1 MKELIRRLTRR
12 GAGSAPDG
20 AVAPQAIP
28 EGGLPTEPEPG
39 ATTETPPLKPPPDL
53 PLFFML
59 SHLDDDGPVRLDG
72 VKLGVCEV
80 MGLEIDEPKLGAFAG
95 ALNALDFPAQLLV
108 RQHPPR
114 LERLREN
121 LKQAQPAD
129 LPPQT
134 RAASESLRRLL
145 SDLEARDGILDRRFY
160 AVCEFARVDDL
171 RGLLARAGLAVHPLR
186 GRQLR
191 MFLVAAAL
199 GGSPA
204 EFDEETPVEVEIGR
218 RDMRVG
224 DRLVRSLHLGRWPR
238 SLAPGFLQGLM
249 AAGAPMDLSV
259 HVGPIPTEQ
268 AARTLEWQKVRFE
281 SAQSLSLKRG
291 RTMSPEAEIA
301 LEDITR
307 LRDEV
312 QRGRERLFHSSLS
325 VTLHAKD
332 EASLREMTQRAK
344 AHFAATLGKL
354 DNLAF
359 RQREGLLSTL
369 PLALNAV
376 AEWRSLDTSSIAR
389 LFPFSPPDMDTRSG
403 TLYGID
409 MRACSPVVY
418 DPWDGTHLNANTAVL
433 ARSGSG
439 KSFATKLGVLRGI
452 TRGITAYVIDPEG
465 EYADMA
471 RAAGG
476 RVLSPGVPGE
486 GMNPFVIDKGDSE
499 EMLQRIGSLSRLIEV
514 MVGESLGADRRASLD
529 HALAGYYARPRE
541 RTGFRDFYTHLQES
555 EAGDPD
561 LARLLRPFATGSLR
575 HLLSDEG
582 DDLLGNEAL
591 VTVFDLHLLEP
602 ELRPAAAMVCT
613 ETVWAAAAQDP
624 KPRLLVVDE
633 VWSIMQHPEGAAFM
647 VSMAKRAR
655 KHRLGLQFIT
665 QDVQDLLSED
675 TSRTITGHSGRALLQ
690 NAAFKLL
697 LQQDAAAISTV
708 GDAFD
713 LPQDLQR
720 WLLSCPRGDGL
731 LLTKGNRFPVRIE
744 ATPEETAVIEW
755 TARTPLEKGTTPM
768 KLNPKNILFGGDED
782 KKSPVLLAVTPP
794 RTGERT
800 LLGVENLLQSI
811 AVPEPFSL
819 ELAGDMDG
827 VTLMARCLDD
837 QVVRGQLAA
846 HYPQARIRNVDPGDD
861 PLRLGEGE
869 QAWSITL
876 RADGP
881 EYVPLRTFRDDD
893 LLDPGSDPLIALM
906 GALSAL
912 NEGERVVARL
922 MLRSLGPDW
931 SQAHMDKAHKRPG
944 MEPREPA
951 YTFQTKPLQMDGITM
966 AVLGIGALAALKGYL
981 WVQDGEIWKAAL
993 LGVGTALGLAA
1004 GGWAWWRWKKA
1015 RNRVEDPILIQEKVS
1030 RIAFDAEIQV
1040 TAVLPD
1046 DTGQQRAGELLGP
1059 VAAAYRHFDNPAGA
1073 RFKVDKVRPVAP
1085 DPSLLHPAGPGL
1097 FGRRSVLGVREVA
1110 ALWHPP
1116 GAGDETPLVE
1126 RSGSKGLIPSARGIR
1141 GGALVGDTT
1150 AGKPMPVHFPEDL
1163 LRRHHLYVARTRMGK
1178 STLMHHIAVHKM
1190 REKAEGRDG
1199 DAIVVI
1205 DPHTDLV
1212 DGILEHVPDSLTD
1225 RVRLI
1230 DLSDESRSP
1239 GINLLDTRVFSDRD
1253 RTADSVVRVA
1263 KGLWEQWGPRMQSIL
1278 EQTVKTLH
1286 EANEHPETDENEQHT
1301 ILDGLRLL
1309 SNDPYRNAVLAK
1321 VSDPYLLEW
1330 WARDFGS
1337 WHRQYKAEALAP
1349 VQTRLSY
1356 YASSKRARAI
1366 LGQRRSTIDIRE
1378 TILDGG
1384 VLLVSTSQ
1392 GTVGRDVAA
1401 LVGASLLN
1409 LVDAVIREQG
1419 SVSLRERRGALVI
1432 VDEMQTMP
1440 GVDYESMLSELGKF
1454 GASFILA
1461 TQSLAKLDDLS
1472 RTMRDTLLANVG
1484 CLAVFQV
1491 AGNDA
1496 RTLVWELGKDRVT
1509 EEDIVSLPVHHCY
1522 VRATV
1527 GKERMDAFS
1536 MEVRKPE
1543 GGDRDRADR
1552 IRRASSAYT
1561 VSAQQL
1567 AYAEAEGHGRV
1578 EEFRKGVEVLSE
1590 TGPREEEKKTPHGP
1604 ERWKRTSRRK
1614 AQRKERPDEDH
1625 RQ

>member
-1 MKELIRRLTRR
+1 
-12 GAGSAPDG
+12 
-20 AVAPQAIP
+20 
-28 EGGLPTEPEPG
+28 
-39 ATTETPPLKPPPDL
+39 
-53 PLFFML
+53 
-59 SHLDDDGPVRLDG
+59 
-72 VKLGVCEV
+72 
-80 MGLEIDEPKLGAFAG
+80 
-95 ALNALDFPAQLLV
+95 
-108 RQHPPR
+108 
-114 LERLREN
+114 
-121 LKQAQPAD
+121 
-129 LPPQT
+129 
-134 RAASESLRRLL
+134 
-145 SDLEARDGILDRRFY
+145 
-160 AVCEFARVDDL
+160 
-171 RGLLARAGLAVHPLR
+171 
-186 GRQLR
+186 
-191 MFLVAAAL
+191 
-199 GGSPA
+199 
-204 EFDEETPVEVEIGR
+204 
-218 RDMRVG
+218 
-224 DRLVRSLHLGRWPR
+224 
-238 SLAPGFLQGLM
+238 
-249 AAGAPMDLSV
+249 
-259 HVGPIPTEQ
+259 
-268 AARTLEWQKVRFE
+268 
-281 SAQSLSLKRG
+281 
-291 RTMSPEAEIA
+291 
-301 LEDITR
+301 
-307 LRDEV
+307 
-312 QRGRERLFHSSLS
+312 
-325 VTLHAKD
+325 
-332 EASLREMTQRAK
+332 
-344 AHFAATLGKL
+344 
-354 DNLAF
+354 
-359 RQREGLLSTL
+359 
-369 PLALNAV
+369 
-376 AEWRSLDTSSIAR
+376 
-389 LFPFSPPDMDTRSG
+389 
-403 TLYGID
+403 
-409 MRACSPVVY
+409 
-418 DPWDGTHLNANTAVL
+418 
-433 ARSGSG
+433 
-439 KSFATKLGVLRGI
+439 
-452 TRGITAYVIDPEG
+452 
-465 EYADMA
+465 
-471 RAAGG
+471 
-476 RVLSPGVPGE
+476 
-486 GMNPFVIDKGDSE
+486 
-499 EMLQRIGSLSRLIEV
+499 
-514 MVGESLGADRRASLD
+514 
-529 HALAGYYARPRE
+529 
-541 RTGFRDFYTHLQES
+541 
-555 EAGDPD
+555 
-561 LARLLRPFATGSLR
+561 
-575 HLLSDEG
+575 
-582 DDLLGNEAL
+582 
-591 VTVFDLHLLEP
+591 
-602 ELRPAAAMVCT
+602 
-613 ETVWAAAAQDP
+613 
-624 KPRLLVVDE
+624 
-633 VWSIMQHPEGAAFM
+633 
-647 VSMAKRAR
+647 
-655 KHRLGLQFIT
+655 
-665 QDVQDLLSED
+665 
-675 TSRTITGHSGRALLQ
+675 
-690 NAAFKLL
+690 
-697 LQQDAAAISTV
+697 
-708 GDAFD
+708 
-713 LPQDLQR
+713 
-720 WLLSCPRGDGL
+720 
-731 LLTKGNRFPVRIE
+731 
-744 ATPEETAVIEW
+744 
-755 TARTPLEKGTTPM
+755 M
-768 KLNPKNILFGGDED
+768 KLNPKEILFGDD
-782 KKSPVLLAVTPP
+782 SDRKDPVLLAVTPP

-837 QVVRGQLAA
+837 QVVRGQISA
-846 HYPQARIRNVDPGDD
+846 HYPQARIRKVDPGDD

-951 YTFQTKPLQMDGITM
+951 YTYQTKPLQMDGITM

-981 WVQDGEIWKAAL
+981 WVQDGEVWKAAL
-993 LGVGTALGLAA
+993 LGTVTALGLAV
-1004 GGWAWWRWKKA
+1004 GGWAWHRWKKA
-1015 RNRVEDPILIQEKVS
+1015 SKRVEDPLLIKEKVS

-1040 TAVLPD
+1040 TAVLPAA
-1046 DTGQQRAGELLGP
+1046 TGQQRAAELLGP

-1073 RFKVDKVRPVAP
+1073 RFKVGKVKPVAP

-1097 FGRRSVLGVREVA
+1097 FGGRSVLGVREVA

-1126 RSGSKGLIPSARGIR
+1126 RSGSRGLIPSARGIR

-1225 RVRLI
+1225 RVRVI
-1230 DLSDESRSP
+1230 DLSDASRSP
-1239 GINLLDTRVFSDRD
+1239 GINLLDTRVFADRD

-1337 WHRQYKAEALAP
+1337 WHRQYRAEALAP

-1378 TILDGG
+1378 TILEGG

-1419 SVSLRERRGALVI
+1419 SVALRERRGALVV

-1491 AGNDA
+1491 AGSDA
-1496 RTLVWELGKDRVT
+1496 RHLVWELGKDRVT

-1527 GKERMDAFS
+1527 GKERMDSFS

-1543 GGDRDRADR
+1543 RGDRDGADR
-1552 IRRASSAYT
+1552 IRKASSAYT

-1567 AYAEAEGHGRV
+1567 AFAEAQGHGKV
-1578 EEFRKGVEVLSE
+1578 EEFRRGVETLNE
-1590 TGPREEEKKTPHGP
+1590 TGPQTEEKKTPHGP
-1604 ERWKRTSRRK
+1604 DRWKRTSRRK
-1614 AQRKERPDEDH
+1614 AQRKERPDEDQ